1 MRTRFILP
9 KPVSLNKVILG
20 SDKMHMSS
28 SPESAIRTAKRVT
41 ISDMA
46 EALGVTKSTVS
57 RAMNGYPDISD
68 AMQLR
73 VKHLAAKLGYQPLS
87 HAQAIKT
94 GRTRSL
100 GIVLQFSDHDGQ
112 RPFLAE
118 YLAGVS
124 AGANVHGW
132 TLTVSASSDDAELM
146 DTFRALIRDRK
157 ADGFIL
163 PRALMDDPRVHLLR
177 DAKVPFVLF
186 GRPKDD
192 SECAW
197 FDILGENAMR
207 DAVQHL
213 ASLGHRRI
221 GFING
226 GMHYAYAA
234 LRDQGFAQGMALAGL
249 DIDPDLILE
258 NALTVDAGAAAAA
271 AMLDRSDPP
280 TAIVCAVD
288 FAALGVYRAAADRGL
303 QVGRDVSI
311 VSYDGIPEGAYAKPP
326 LSTFSVDTRAAGSR
340 LANLLIR
347 RIQGEPAEQLR
358 ETASAT
364 FIDRGSIGPPV

>member
-1 MRTRFILP
+1 
-9 KPVSLNKVILG
+9 
-20 SDKMHMSS
+20 
-28 SPESAIRTAKRVT
+28 
-41 ISDMA
+41 MA

-73 VKHLAAKLGYQPLS
+73 VKHLATQLGYQPLS

-132 TLTVSASSDDAELM
+132 TLTVSASSDDTELM
-146 DTFRALIRDRK
+146 DTFRTLIRDRK

-177 DAKVPFVLF
+177 DANVPFVLF

-192 SECAW
+192 KECAW
-197 FDILGENAMR
+197 FDILGEQAMR
-207 DAVQHL
+207 DAVSHL

-226 GMHYAYAA
+226 GMQYAYAA
-234 LRDQGFAQGMALAGL
+234 LRDQGFAEGMALAGL
-249 DIDPDLILE
+249 DIDPELMSE
-258 NALTVDAGAAAAA
+258 NALTLDAGALAAAT
-271 AMLDRSDPP
+271 MLDHPHPP

-303 QVGRDVSI
+303 QVGRDVSV
-311 VSYDGIPEGAYAKPP
+311 VSYDGIPEGAYAQPP
-326 LSTFSVDTRAAGSR
+326 LSTFSVDTRATGNR

-347 RIQGEPAEQLR
+347 RIQGEPAELLR
-358 ETASAT
+358 ETATAT
-364 FIDRGSIGPPV
+364 FIDRGSIGPPA